1 MKKTK
6 LKELSETYGCTPR
19 TILRWQRDNAPLAD
33 GAAMRNWLAGRK
45 NLPVKTLEKLM
56 PTIERRAV
64 QTADAG
70 LLESGVVAALA
81 RLERSEARMFQAL
94 DAALLVGDPLQIRLA
109 RENWLRVGESL
120 RRFDL
125 AIEQNRRATGEL
137 VNKTTIEHA
146 LKVLAVSTRLC
157 MEGALPTLAEK
168 VMGERDQIRA
178 RQILRKSFYYGSTI
192 GLSFALACQIPS
204 WILDCFIS
212 DLSNELRGD
221 IPAEVKNLAG
231 VLKEAGE
238 AIASK
243 AIEETPPAP
252 A

>member
-1 MKKTK
+1 
-6 LKELSETYGCTPR
+6 
-19 TILRWQRDNAPLAD
+19 
-33 GAAMRNWLAGRK
+33 
-45 NLPVKTLEKLM
+45 VKTLEKLL
-56 PTIERRAV
+56 PTIERRTV

-94 DAALLVGDPLQIRLA
+94 DSALLTGDPLQIRLA

-137 VNKTTIEHA
+137 VNKTTIEQA
-146 LKVLAVSTRLC
+146 LKVLAVGTRLC
-157 MEGALPTLAEK
+157 MEGGLPMLAEK

-178 RQILRKSFYYGSTI
+178 RQILRKSFYYGATT
-192 GLSFALACQIPS
+192 GLAFGVAVQIPQ
-204 WILDCFIS
+204 WILDVFTA
-212 DLSNELRGD
+212 DLDNELCGN
-221 IPAEVKNLAG
+221 IPLEIKNLAA

-238 AIASK
+238 ATAKK
-243 AIEETPPAP
+243 AIEETPPAS